1 MLDQVKQFKVKD
13 ASAGAGMA
21 RLPQTNVAI
30 RILSFGAVSLEPG
43 DVCLLGLLGLLLE
56 DVVPLG
62 DAPVVGAGHGGAE
75 GPPPGWLQLL
85 PVLPAGPRPHPRLGV
100 HPQPARP
107 RDVLLAPGR
116 RVPALS
122 CKLLCACADVV
133 GLEAAAAADVADTQ
147 LIGLAGEL
155 VHLKPDE

>member
-1 MLDQVKQFKVKD
+1 MLDQVKQFKVKN

-116 RVPALS
+116 RVPALR
-122 CKLLCACADVV
+122 CKLLGHGADVV
-133 GLEAAAAADVADTQ
+133 GL
-147 LIGLAGEL
+147 
-155 VHLKPDE
+155 DECVCNVKSVKTSTLFSITRI

>member
-1 MLDQVKQFKVKD
+1 MLDQVKQFKVKN

-116 RVPALS
+116 RVPALRR
-122 CKLLCACADVV
+122 KLLGHGADVV
-133 GLEAAAAADVADTQ
+133 GLDVT
-147 LIGLAGEL
+147 LL
-155 VHLKPDE
+155 VKTSILFSITRI